1 MKWKKIFV
9 LGIVIAFAATVVAPA
24 IGSYDTDHSVKIKNQ
39 TKQNIE
45 MENTANGLSW
55 SIETPDYKGK
65 VGRYTSI
72 ALNSNGYP
80 HISYCDIGNWDLKYA
95 YWTGS
100 EWKAETVDSHGS
112 VGVPTSIALDS
123 KDYPHIAYCDI
134 GKRQL
139 KYAYYDGS
147 QWNIETVDPEEKLL
161 SHLAITLD
169 ENDHPYIACCG
180 YSNKG
185 LRYIYNDGNEW
196 HAEMVDSGENISWFS
211 VGAGSII
218 LKDGNPY
225 IAYSDG
231 NMLKYAHYDG
241 SKWNIETVT
250 TEGDEIRYP
259 SMEMDSHS
267 YPHIAYHGMENY
279 DLKYASWDGSEWSI
293 ETVASQGY
301 IGGSCSLALDSHDN
315 PHITC
320 YRTDSPQEND
330 RDQEHFYWDGS
341 KWNEEVIESEGYVG
355 GCCDIAVDSHDNP
368 FISYCY
374 WQHFD
379 LKCARKTT
387 NNPPDKPDMPSGSKR
402 GVLERNYT
410 YKTSATDPDEEQL
423 YYMFDWGDGATS
435 DWLGPYNSGETVEA
449 SHSWDKNGTY
459 SIMVKVKDIHYSESN
474 WSDPLPVSMPKTF
487 SYGIWGIFEEINRWL
502 IQIFDRYM
510 EISLPKI
517 FNL

>member
-1 MKWKKIFV
+1 MKWKKILV
-9 LGIVIAFAATVVAPA
+9 LGIIIAFVTAAFIPA
-24 IGSYDTDHSVKIKNQ
+24 ISGNGADFSAKAEFKTGSIQSNSYGMH
-39 TKQNIE
+39 
-45 MENTANGLSW
+45 W

-72 ALNSNGYP
+72 ALDSNDYP

-100 EWKAETVDSHGS
+100 EWKAETVDSHGL
-112 VGVPTSIALDS
+112 VGVPTSIVLDS
-123 KDYPHIAYCDI
+123 KEHPHIAYCDM
-134 GKRQL
+134 GKKQL
-139 KYAYYDGS
+139 KYAYYDGN
-147 QWNIETVDPEEKLL
+147 QWNIETVDPEEKLF
-161 SHLAITLD
+161 SHLDITLD
-169 ENDHPYIACCG
+169 KNDHPYIAVCG
-180 YSNKG
+180 YSGG
-185 LRYIYNDGNEW
+185 LRYIYNDGSEW
-196 HAEMVDSGENISWFS
+196 HVEMVDSGENISWFS

-218 LKDGNPY
+218 LKDGKPC
-225 IAYSDG
+225 IAYSNGD
-231 NMLKYAHYDG
+231 MLKYAHYDG

-259 SMEMDSHS
+259 SMAMDSNG

-279 DLKYASWDGSEWSI
+279 DLKYASWDGSKWNV

-301 IGGSCSLALDSHDN
+301 IGGSCALALDSHDY
-315 PHITC
+315 PHIAC

-330 RDQEHFYWDGS
+330 RDQEYFYWDGS
-341 KWNEEVIESEGYVG
+341 KWNEKVIESEGYAG
-355 GCCDIAVDSHDNP
+355 GCCDIAIDSHDNP
-368 FISYCY
+368 VISYCY

-379 LKCARKTT
+379 LHCERKTA
-387 NNPPDKPDMPSGSKR
+387 NNPPNKPDMPSGLKK

-410 YKTSATDPDEEQL
+410 YKTSATDPDGEQL
-423 YYMFDWGDGATS
+423 YYMFDWGDGTTS
-435 DWLGPYNSGETVEA
+435 DWLGPYNSGETIEA

-487 SYGIWGIFEEINRWL
+487 SSNLWYVLEELNRWL

-510 EISLPKI
+510 EISLPKT
-517 FNL
+517 LSL